1 MNDTRLPSHADFRA
15 ALGELGVDP
24 APALVDRTREP
35 RESTRSDSAGH
46 WFDVDAPDSS
56 ALVWAL
62 GGVLAFVL
70 LVAWIGRGTRRRGV
84 PLASGKPTLT
94 SRTRSRDLAAEGR
107 FVEALV
113 ARYEELL
120 AVLETRELLRRHPAS
135 TGRAYQRQLAAPH
148 DAAFGALLRELYPA
162 RYGGASVDA
171 GDFERWDHS
180 ARALEETA

>member
-24 APALVDRTREP
+24 APALVDRTRESGA
-35 RESTRSDSAGH
+35 STRTDAGER

-56 ALVWAL
+56 AVVWAL

-70 LVAWIGRGTRRRGV
+70 LVAWIGRGARRRDL
-84 PLASGKPTLT
+84 PRAAGKPTLT

-120 AVLETRELLRRHPAS
+120 AALETRELLRRHAAC

-162 RYGGASVDA
+162 RYGGASVGAD
-171 GDFERWDHS
+171 DFARWDHS